1 MTKKYLLLLIV
12 ACSVIPGV
20 AAGCAIDGS
29 IDKHRQVDETCDE
42 SWVVHGNIDDGSTV
56 TLTSLSASIK
66 IDGKIGGGSHVNLIA
81 PNASILIGG
90 GIDGGSTVTLST
102 ASGAGIRI
110 NGNIS
115 GGSMVCLIAGG
126 SVFITGEIDGEG
138 TEVYWQGTSITARLG
153 KHGVPVLEKAPCSM

>member
-1 MTKKYLLLLIV
+1 MTKIYFMLLV
-12 ACSVIPGV
+12 VVCSVMPGV
-20 AAGCAIDGS
+20 AAGCAIDGN
-29 IDKHRQVDETCDE
+29 IDKHRQVDETCEE

-102 ASGAGIRI
+102 GSGAGIRI
-110 NGNIS
+110 NGNIN
-115 GGSMVCLIAGG
+115 GGSKVCLNAGG

-138 TEVYWQGTSITARLG
+138 TEVYWQGISITARVG
-153 KHGVPVLEKAPCSM
+153 QHGVPVLEKAACSM